1 MQNFLMGVGALVVTM
16 AVIGLF
22 VAVPIMLLWNWL
34 LPELFG
40 VPEINFWQ
48 ALGIYL
54 LAGFI
59 FKTSVSTDD

>member
-1 MQNFLMGVGALVVTM
+1 MGVGALVVTM